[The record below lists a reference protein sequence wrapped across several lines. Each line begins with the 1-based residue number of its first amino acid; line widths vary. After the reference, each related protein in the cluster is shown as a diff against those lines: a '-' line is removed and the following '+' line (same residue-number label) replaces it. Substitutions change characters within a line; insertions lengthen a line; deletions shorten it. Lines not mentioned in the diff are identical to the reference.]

1 MGERCCTGRPEGGMA
16 FRRVR
21 PPIALAIASRQSM
34 TGAPNECRLQGGTRK
49 HLSPSAM
56 RSEPMGRIPGVEV
69 TLRLSGITCP
79 LINSEQNGGC
89 VQ

>member
-21 PPIALAIASRQSM
+21 PPIALAIASRQPM

-49 HLSPSAM
+49 YLSPSAM
-56 RSEPMGRIPGVEV
+56 RSEPMGRIGGTAVISRCRQSHAPSSLKRAFSGGV
-69 TLRLSGITCP
+69 
-79 LINSEQNGGC
+79 
-89 VQ
+89 